1 MSFVKI
7 AKEFLMAVKG
17 ELDPYTTQKSEVKVR
32 NFFTVELL
40 TPSHIQF
47 ARYGRGPGKRP
58 PINPILEWVQ
68 QKRIAMGTEAKGTAY
83 AIANSISKKG
93 TSNYVPN
100 APNFLE
106 EMLRKHMDEYLDKL
120 NEGHLKKTNEKHM
133 EEMESIFADLEK
145 EGGAFNLKF
154 TPKGINK

>member
-17 ELDPYTTQKSEVKVR
+17 ELDPYTTAKNEVKVK

-40 TPSHIQF
+40 TPAHIQF

-58 PINPILEWVQ
+58 PINAILQWVQ
-68 QKRIAMGTEAKGTAY
+68 EKRITSPKDALGTAY

-106 EMLRKHMDEYLDKL
+106 AMLEKHMANYLNKL
-120 NEGHLKKTNEKHM
+120 NEEHLNKTNERHVQDM
-133 EEMESIFADLEK
+133 RTLFDEMEAQ
-145 EGGAFNLKF
+145 GGAFNIEF
-154 TPKGINK
+154 TPKGIK